1 MYFPY
6 LRGRQYELIA
16 LRELIENNRLSNN
29 IVPIIEPVKVT
40 PTLLNTIK
48 AFNDNDKK
56 FVFIRNPS
64 VGTFVMD
71 SNKPKNAE
79 IFENIQ
85 NAINSKNVYSGII
98 INQQSS
104 EFVNTLLGKGVPYEQ
119 MTALCL
125 NSDEIDN
132 LQSAF
137 REAAPKYNVIPYS
150 PAFRRVRKG
159 DRIMID
165 DKFNKLPRNS
175 DYLDF
180 DDEFFSDDHLYCYED
195 GYKGFSDYSIVGK
208 DYSDSGFAPYAV
220 AIHIVYPVS
229 ESDKSLRIHHFVS
242 DSNYDISDPA
252 NKFYEA
258 LKKLVEWNKEKKLNT
273 LAMQTFEA
281 MYENETYPG
290 LGVVKK
296 LSIMHH
302 IELVG
307 RYLDE
312 VLG

>member
-16 LRELIENNRLSNN
+16 LRELITNNRLSNN
-29 IVPIIEPVKVT
+29 VIPIIEPVKVT
-40 PTLLNTIK
+40 PTLLNTIN
-48 AFNDNDKK
+48 AFNDNNKK
-56 FVFIRNPS
+56 FIIIRNPS
-64 VGTFVMD
+64 VGSFVLDGRKEKNTETFEKIQSAVIG
-71 SNKPKNAE
+71 KNA
-79 IFENIQ
+79 
-85 NAINSKNVYSGII
+85 YSGLT
-98 INQQSS
+98 INENSCSDVQVVLS
-104 EFVNTLLGKGVPYEQ
+104 KGVPYER
-119 MTALCL
+119 MVALCFE
-125 NSDEIDN
+125 SDNIDN
-132 LQSAF
+132 LQMAF
-137 REAAPKYNVIPYS
+137 KDTEPKYNIIPYS

-159 DRIMID
+159 SRIMID

-175 DYLDF
+175 DYLDC

-307 RYLDE
+307 RHLDE